1 MFPNPDLSPPR
12 LRRPGRAARKLG
24 WLFAVP
30 VFALVFSVALAGCNS
45 LPWKPTRAEEEAAQ
59 KAHVAAQARAAAQAK
74 ADASAASN
82 PEPPPAPPAPPALP
96 AVLPVPDVVVRVLVY
111 AERVRS
117 MPTVELNQELARL
130 AAPGE
135 ASVPASQV
143 QLSLLLSQ
151 LRQLPELIKAQEL
164 LARVLAN
171 AGPDA
176 QPLHPLA
183 RLLAFR
189 YGEQRRLE
197 DQLEK
202 ERQQTREVQRK
213 LDQTNER
220 LEALKAIERS
230 LTTRPPPPPAP
241 AQVPAPA
248 PAPAS
253 APASRGRT
261 APP

>member
-1 MFPNPDLSPPR
+1 MFPNPEFAPPR
-12 LRRPGRAARKLG
+12 LRQPGRAARKLG
-24 WLFAVP
+24 WLFAP
-30 VFALVFSVALAGCNS
+30 PAFALVFFVVLAGCSS
-45 LPWKPTRAEEEAAQ
+45 LPWKSTRAEEEAARN
-59 KAHVAAQARAAAQAK
+59 AFYASEARAVAEAQAA
-74 ADASAASN
+74 ASAASS
-82 PEPPPAPPAPPALP
+82 PEPSPTLPAPPVVLP
-96 AVLPVPDVVVRVLVY
+96 APDATARVLTY
-111 AERVRS
+111 AERVRT
-117 MPTVELNQELARL
+117 MPAAELNQELARL

-143 QLSLLLSQ
+143 QLSLVLSQ

-213 LDQTNER
+213 LDQTAER

-230 LTTRPPPPPAP
+230 LTTRPPAPPPP

-253 APASRGRT
+253 APASRGRA